1 MDSASTVLQKY
12 YQQQKHFIRLL
23 VILAIIHHFINGFV
37 GVSTQTNLVFSL
49 INDLNFSMSF
59 MSTKWNSIPESL

>member
-23 VILAIIHHFINGFV
+23 VILAIIHHLSMIRWRFDPNQF
-37 GVSTQTNLVFSL
+37 GVSL